1 MLIQLYPALR
11 TKDLLNRHYNFL
23 LIHSVNRTDLNQSTS
38 LFQTMIWQT
47 PKILQTFLEIVLANL
62 DLGLL

>member
-11 TKDLLNRHYNFL
+11 TKDLLNHHYNFL